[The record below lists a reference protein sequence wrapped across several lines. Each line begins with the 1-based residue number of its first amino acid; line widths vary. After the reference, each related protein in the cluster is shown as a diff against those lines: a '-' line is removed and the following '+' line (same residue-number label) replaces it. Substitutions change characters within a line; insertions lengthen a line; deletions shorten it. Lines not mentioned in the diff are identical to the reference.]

1 MNKKIDLSLLKDK
14 LNGVALI
21 GVVMVIL
28 VVVMGLASWYTI
40 KSSLEV
46 KTSIDD
52 VVSEYNDNKVLVS
65 RLEALKNNSGE
76 YIEQKEK
83 YDAVIADEGS
93 YSVKGY
99 TIELDEL
106 CTEYHLDIVE
116 MNVGQLENQG
126 NVNVAKTTL
135 SVVGDELD
143 VRKMAAAIVSQ
154 QCIARI
160 DDIAMAKQEDGT
172 VAATM
177 TIVNFTK

>member
-21 GVVMVIL
+21 GLIMVLL
-28 VVVMGLASWYTI
+28 VALMGFTSWYTI
-40 KSSLEV
+40 KSSIET
-46 KTSIDD
+46 KATIQK
-52 VVSEYNDNKVLVS
+52 VVSDYNSNKILVG
-65 RLEALKNNSGE
+65 RLEALKSNANE
-76 YIEQKEK
+76 YIAQKEK
-83 YDAVIADEGS
+83 YDAVIAEEGS

-116 MNVGQLENQG
+116 LNIGQIEKQG
-126 NVNVAKTTL
+126 NVNVARTTL
-135 SVVGDELD
+135 TVVGDELD

-154 QCIARI
+154 QYIARI

>member
-21 GVVMVIL
+21 GVVMVLL
-28 VVVMGLASWYTI
+28 VAVMGFASWYTI

-99 TIELDEL
+99 TIALDEL

-116 MNVGQLENQG
+116 MNVGQIENQG

>member
-1 MNKKIDLSLLKDK
+1 
-14 LNGVALI
+14 
-21 GVVMVIL
+21 
-28 VVVMGLASWYTI
+28 
-40 KSSLEV
+40 
-46 KTSIDD
+46 
-52 VVSEYNDNKVLVS
+52 
-65 RLEALKNNSGE
+65 
-76 YIEQKEK
+76 
-83 YDAVIADEGS
+83 
-93 YSVKGY
+93 
-99 TIELDEL
+99 
-106 CTEYHLDIVE
+106 